1 MLDLRSIIYDLPYIK
16 WEEDDDDEFVVR
28 VFGDF
33 VCPQLKEATNP

>member
-1 MLDLRSIIYDLPYIK
+1 MTYTCGTTIK
-16 WEEDDDDEFVVR
+16 WEYDDDDDEFVVR